1 MTATSFVPRVRALIV
16 DDEEPARELLRA
28 FLADW
33 PNVEIVGE
41 AGDGE
46 AAVDAVRRHRPDL
59 MFLDVQMPEMNGFD
73 VVAALSAE
81 ETPVIVFVTAYDRYA
96 LRAFEVSACDYL
108 LKPFD
113 ADRLGATVRRVLARS
128 ERTAQEV
135 SAAIR
140 ALVGAHRPAEDSQVI
155 VKTDGRHVF
164 LAPSDIAWIEV
175 VGKEVRVHAGTTIT
189 VREPLT
195 SLAQR
200 LDAARFLR
208 VHRSAIVNRSHIREV
223 QPWFKGD
230 YVIILRNGTRVM
242 TGRSYRS
249 AVQELLNGGA

>member
-1 MTATSFVPRVRALIV
+1 MTHVRALIV

-28 FLADW
+28 FLSAW
-33 PNVEIVGE
+33 PEVEVVGDV
-41 AGDGE
+41 GDGE
-46 AAVDAVRRHRPDL
+46 TAVEAVRQQRPDL

-113 ADRLGATVRRVLARS
+113 ADRLGATMRRVFARNQ
-128 ERTAQEV
+128 RTNQEV

-140 ALVGAHRPAEDSQVI
+140 ALVGQLRSPEEQQVI
-155 VKTDGRHVF
+155 VKADGRHVF
-164 LAPSDIAWIEV
+164 LAPNDIAWLEV
-175 VGKEVRVHAGTTIT
+175 VGKEVRIHVTGATIT
-189 VREPLT
+189 VREPLN

-200 LDAARFLR
+200 LDATRFIR
-208 VHRSAIVNRSHIREV
+208 VHRSAIVNRAHIREV

-230 YVIILRNGTRVM
+230 YVIILRTGTRVV
-242 TGRSYRS
+242 TGRSYR
-249 AVQELLNGGA
+249 AVVQELLAR

>member
-1 MTATSFVPRVRALIV
+1 MTIVRALIV
-16 DDEEPARELLRA
+16 DDEAPARELLRA
-28 FLADW
+28 FLAAW

-41 AGDGE
+41 AEDGD
-46 AAVDAVRRHRPDL
+46 AAVDAVRRQRPDL

-73 VVAALSAE
+73 VVAALTAD

-113 ADRLGATVRRVLARS
+113 ADRLAATMRRVFARN
-128 ERTAQEV
+128 ERTNQEM

-140 ALVGAHRPAEDSQVI
+140 ALVGQFRATEEQQVI

-164 LAPSDIAWIEV
+164 LAPSDIAWLEV
-175 VGKEVRVHAGTTIT
+175 VGKEVRVHATGSTIV
-189 VREPLT
+189 VREPMN
-195 SLAQR
+195 SVAQR
-200 LDAARFLR
+200 LDPAKFIR
-208 VHRSAIVNRSHIREV
+208 VHRSAIVNRAYIREV

-230 YVIILRNGTRVM
+230 YVIILRNGARVV

-249 AVQELLNGGA
+249 AVQELLDGTHARGPT

>member
-1 MTATSFVPRVRALIV
+1 MTPVRALIV

-28 FLADW
+28 FLSAW
-33 PNVEIVGE
+33 PDVEIVGE

-46 AAVDAVRRHRPDL
+46 AAVDAVRRQRPDL

-73 VVAALSAE
+73 VVAALSAD

-113 ADRLGATVRRVLARS
+113 ADRLGATMRRVFARNQ
-128 ERTAQEV
+128 RTNQEV

-140 ALVGAHRPAEDSQVI
+140 ALAGQLRAPEDQQVI
-155 VKTDGRHVF
+155 MKTDGRHVF
-164 LAPSDIAWIEV
+164 LAPNDIAWLEV
-175 VGKEVRVHAGTTIT
+175 VGKEVRVHVTGATIT
-189 VREPLT
+189 VREPLN

-200 LDAARFLR
+200 LDATRFIR

-230 YVIILRNGTRVM
+230 YVIILRTGTRVV
-242 TGRSYRS
+242 TGRSYRT
-249 AVQELLNGGA
+249 AVQDLLTR

>member
-1 MTATSFVPRVRALIV
+1 MTIVRALIV
-16 DDEEPARELLRA
+16 DDEAPARELLRA
-28 FLADW
+28 FLAAW

-41 AGDGE
+41 AEDGD
-46 AAVDAVRRHRPDL
+46 AAVDAVRRQRPDL

-73 VVAALSAE
+73 VVAALTAD

-113 ADRLGATVRRVLARS
+113 ADRLAATMRRVFARS
-128 ERTAQEV
+128 ERTNQQMSE
-135 SAAIR
+135 AIR
-140 ALVGAHRPAEDSQVI
+140 ALVGQFRATEEQQVI

-164 LAPSDIAWIEV
+164 LASSDIAWLEV
-175 VGKEVRVHAGTTIT
+175 VGKEVRVHATGSTIV
-189 VREPLT
+189 VREPMN
-195 SLAQR
+195 SVAQR
-200 LDAARFLR
+200 LDPAKFIR
-208 VHRSAIVNRSHIREV
+208 VHRSAIVNRAYIREV

-230 YVIILRNGTRVM
+230 YVIILRNGARVV

-249 AVQELLNGGA
+249 AVQELLDGTHARGPT